1 VTAQPSPTRAAR
13 STNRKVSS
21 LPISF
26 ASRNASTRSCE
37 SIVQA
42 SVRGPPNARLASTV
56 NSGAELLIDENDDVV
71 VDGRIDD
78 ELRELLD
85 DALFAVN
92 LQEVAERHRRPRV
105 AGTEAGA

>member
-1 VTAQPSPTRAAR
+1 MAASPA
-13 STNRKVSS
+13 
-21 LPISF
+21 
-26 ASRNASTRSCE
+26 
-37 SIVQA
+37 
-42 SVRGPPNARLASTV
+42 GTV

-92 LQEVAERHRRPRV
+92 LQEVAERHRRPPV
-105 AGTEAGA
+105 AGA